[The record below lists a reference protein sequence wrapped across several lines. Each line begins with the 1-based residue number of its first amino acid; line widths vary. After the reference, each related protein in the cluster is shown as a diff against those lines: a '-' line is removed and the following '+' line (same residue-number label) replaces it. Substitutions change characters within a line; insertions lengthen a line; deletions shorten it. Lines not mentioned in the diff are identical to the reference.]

1 MRPWLSILIPVYDV
15 EPYLG
20 ECLSS
25 VLSQRLE
32 GVEVIAVDDRSTD
45 GSLALLERAAATSPH
60 PIRVLRHERN
70 RGVSVTRNTLLDAAS
85 GDYVWFL
92 DADDAFAEGVVA
104 RLRAVVDS
112 HEPDLVLCDFSRFTA
127 SVSAPAAGR
136 AIDPRIAT
144 FAGEPRLLLA
154 DPARLFAGLYAEGR
168 LHVWSKIAKRALWGT
183 DVRFPEG
190 RYFEDMVATPRVA
203 LRARTSFYVPEVW
216 VRYRKR
222 PTSILAVPSLK
233 KVEDMA
239 NGVAGVLDLWLAAH
253 PGLDADAR
261 FRFTAYCVRVLG
273 FTMKDLRTLG
283 ERTDARVARYRDR
296 FFENTRLSR
305 ASLVTQYLR
314 HGNILRLIRH
324 WRYL

>member
-15 EPYLG
+15 APYLG

-104 RLRAVVDS
+104 RLRAVVDA

-127 SVSAPAAGR
+127 SVSAPAGGR

-144 FAGEPRLLLA
+144 FAGEPRLLRFMA
-154 DPARLFAGLYAEGR
+154 VKCPIAQFVCHKLYGAH
-168 LHVWSKIAKRALWGT
+168 LT
-183 DVRFPEG
+183 
-190 RYFEDMVATPRVA
+190 
-203 LRARTSFYVPEVW
+203 
-216 VRYRKR
+216 YRNIGGDFW
-222 PTSILAVPSLK
+222 PTRRCSIRRS
-233 KVEDMA
+233 E
-239 NGVAGVLDLWLAAH
+239 
-253 PGLDADAR
+253 
-261 FRFTAYCVRVLG
+261 
-273 FTMKDLRTLG
+273 
-283 ERTDARVARYRDR
+283 
-296 FFENTRLSR
+296 
-305 ASLVTQYLR
+305 
-314 HGNILRLIRH
+314 
-324 WRYL
+324 